1 MMNTES
7 RPPRSVIERRL
18 AIRRPEIDPIDRL
31 LAECEGPPTDELRA
45 WLARPQRAAAVLLA
59 LIDRPRGWTMLFT
72 ERALHLAHHP
82 GQVSFPGG
90 RIDEREDAVAAALRE
105 AWEEVRMPRDAV
117 EIAGRLPTHV
127 TGTGFEVTPVVGF
140 VRGDFRPQPDP
151 QEVAAVFEV
160 PLDVVLAP
168 GALRTT
174 YRERLGTRFRV
185 YELEHSGRRI
195 WGATAAMLKTFMEVL
210 ADETK

>member
-1 MMNTES
+1 ASLREAAPANAHRFRRRPGRRGPRMMNTES

-45 WLARPQRAAAVLLA
+45 WLARPRRAAAVLLA

-140 VRGDFRPQPDP
+140 VRGDYRQQPDP
-151 QEVAAVFEV
+151 PVDAAVFEA
-160 PLDVVLAP
+160 PLDATIAP
-168 GALRTT
+168 GALHSPLPTRTGLPL
-174 YRERLGTRFRV
+174 R
-185 YELEHSGRRI
+185 
-195 WGATAAMLKTFMEVL
+195 A
-210 ADETK
+210 